1 MKKIYGLGEA
11 KLKGIAEDGTFEAI
25 ISGIKT
31 DRYGDTIDPEGW
43 DLKNY
48 KKNPVLLWAHDHSI
62 PAVGKALKVWV
73 EDKVLKLKGEFAPTQ
88 FAQELK
94 LLAEGGFLKAFSVGF
109 APKDYKFND
118 KGVDFLSQEL
128 LETSFVNVPA
138 YADALMKGVAE
149 DKNKYKHFIKE
160 TEGTLNWDK
169 IIETDDREKIV
180 KKENEII
187 FTQKEFEDFKKEMEV
202 KAGKVL
208 SKKNRD
214 LINSAIDAM
223 DKATEPLKN
232 LLEATDEAINNSS
245 SVANGRTEASS
256 EAKANLKKID
266 SAKAKDQLIKIANK
280 AIEAYLIKARELS
293 RKNN

>member
-1 MKKIYGLGEA
+1 
-11 KLKGIAEDGTFEAI
+11 
-25 ISGIKT
+25 
-31 DRYGDTIDPEGW
+31 
-43 DLKNY
+43 
-48 KKNPVLLWAHDHSI
+48 
-62 PAVGKALKVWV
+62 
-73 EDKVLKLKGEFAPTQ
+73 
-88 FAQELK
+88 
-94 LLAEGGFLKAFSVGF
+94 
-109 APKDYKFND
+109 
-118 KGVDFLSQEL
+118 
-128 LETSFVNVPA
+128 
-138 YADALMKGVAE
+138 
-149 DKNKYKHFIKE
+149 
-160 TEGTLNWDK
+160 
-169 IIETDDREKIV
+169 
-180 KKENEII
+180 
-187 FTQKEFEDFKKEMEV
+187 MEV